1 MIILIAQD
9 PSLAES
15 IRVPLQFE
23 GFEVLQ
29 KKTAKEA
36 YLEIFENNQ
45 VVTII
50 FDYQQ
55 AAAEGINNY
64 LKIKNLENGKYVPL
78 VAIIEKHRIA
88 EQITLFEQGVDDF
101 IFLPFNPIELQM
113 KIRSVQR
120 LIQLTQAL
128 KEKESQITNF
138 KNLNRAIGTLNHYIN
153 NALTP
158 LYSFAQIT
166 QPEDPDQARKLKA
179 LTEETA
185 MFIGKVLRALRNM
198 TQQKELKIVQD
209 GVYQDIMFDIEK
221 ELQKLTHSLS

>member
-1 MIILIAQD
+1 
-9 PSLAES
+9 
-15 IRVPLQFE
+15 
-23 GFEVLQ
+23 
-29 KKTAKEA
+29 
-36 YLEIFENNQ
+36 
-45 VVTII
+45 
-50 FDYQQ
+50 
-55 AAAEGINNY
+55 
-64 LKIKNLENGKYVPL
+64 
-78 VAIIEKHRIA
+78 
-88 EQITLFEQGVDDF
+88 
-101 IFLPFNPIELQM
+101 M

-128 KEKESQITNF
+128 KEKESQIANF

-166 QPEDPDQARKLKA
+166 KPEDPDQARKLKA